1 MDEIKQ
7 PSANDEAEF
16 EYDWLT
22 REDYQFKLLALVAV
36 LANSNLAYRGTL
48 ADMCNFLGVSNGNS
62 RTNKKIRDAID
73 ALEQDKLL
81 KKIID
86 GRTYTLTLS
95 KIAEKQRR
103 VIRIQKEWVMVAKNY
118 SHLPDKS
125 ESVSWMV
132 LLKVWLFLIDRGST
146 QEPITNKQIGDALG
160 IAEGTVK
167 NARSALQK
175 DIKAIVSQKKYLY
188 DAEKYQP
195 FRCLGSEI
203 TLTAWITDNRP
214 AS

>member
-62 RTNKKIRDAID
+62 RTNKKIRDAIE

-146 QEPITNKQIGDALG
+146 QEPITNKQIGEALG

>member
-1 MDEIKQ
+1 MEEKKQ
-7 PSANDEAEF
+7 TATTDEAEF

-22 REDYQFKLLALVAV
+22 REDYQFKLLALLAV

-62 RTNKKIRDAID
+62 RTNKKIRDAIN

-86 GRTYTLTLS
+86 GRTYTRTLS
-95 KIAEKQRR
+95 KKAEKQRR

-195 FRCLGSEI
+195 FHCLGSEI

>member
-146 QEPITNKQIGDALG
+146 QEPITNKQIGEALG